1 LGGLVVEK
9 ALSLSRSRSEA
20 HLKQLE
26 QYTIGIVFLG
36 TPHHGSDLAAWAVVC
51 AKFVSRFK
59 DTNLEILN
67 VLKPESEVLRDTQDE
82 FGQLLE
88 SRKYEDRKIHI
99 TCFYEEL
106 AMSIVGQVSYYPNV
120 QIPSNPEIHLGC
132 PSILCWLTRL

>member
-1 LGGLVVEK
+1 
-9 ALSLSRSRSEA
+9 LSRSRSEA

-26 QYTIGIVFLG
+26 RYTKGIIFFG
-36 TPHHGSDLAAWAVVC
+36 TPHHGSDLAAWAAVC

-67 VLKPESEVLRDTQDE
+67 VLRPESEVLRDTQDE

-106 AMSIVGQVSYYPNV
+106 AMSVIGQVSSHLMCKFNP
-120 QIPSNPEIHLGC
+120 NPEIHLGC
-132 PSILCWLTRL
+132 PGILGWLTRL